1 MTCSV
6 GQTHRQLPLSGK
18 AILIAND
25 DGAGTIASKFRAL
38 GASVASATTLED
50 ALLPRRRHPPSLAI
64 IDLELGGRE
73 TGPLRQA
80 CYERHVAFVVY
91 TALHHRPF
99 TGRWTAMPVLYKP
112 DECGELERTVLR
124 LSEKP
129 WPIATSS

>member
-1 MTCSV
+1 MTCST
-6 GQTHRQLPLSGK
+6 GQTHSRFSLSAK
-18 AILIAND
+18 AILVAD
-25 DGAGTIASKFRAL
+25 DDPEPIASKLFAL
-38 GASVASATTLED
+38 GASVATATTIED
-50 ALLPRRRHPPSLAI
+50 ALHHVRRHTPSLAI

-80 CYERHVAFVVY
+80 CYERHVPFVVY

-99 TGRWTAMPVLYKP
+99 TGRWTAMPVVYKP